1 MSSSSN
7 IPKRRRGGGI
17 EEYRGRYLWLILG
30 VAIVFFFL
38 IARLWYLQI
47 IRGDEYYRASSENII
62 RDIDLRAPRGRIM
75 DRSGRILAENRPS
88 FDIYVLPH
96 IYRNHDTEQ
105 TLQLL
110 QRYLHL
116 SDQEVERIASRA
128 KANASQVLI
137 RRDATRAEVA
147 AIETDKTRLAGVEVR
162 AKSHRH
168 YPLNHVGAH
177 AVGFLAEASQAELE
191 KLEPYGYRPGDY
203 IGRMGLERAFEEI
216 LSGSPGIDRQVVDA
230 HGIPQGEAQTRFL
243 IGDYKKI
250 KPVPGR
256 DLVTTLDADLMEAV
270 DQAMRDY
277 PSGAVVA
284 LDPRDGAVRAL
295 YSKPGINPNSW
306 TGRLSSLEKMRT
318 DNDPFKPM
326 LDKTVSSYFPGSI
339 YKIVASAAALEEGLM
354 SRESEVTCH
363 GSYKFGGR
371 RFRCW
376 KWGGHGPVDVV
387 DALQHSCDVYYY
399 HVAEQLGIDTL
410 SRYAYEYGFG
420 EKSGL
425 PINFESAGRV
435 PTKEWHRKNSPD
447 GYQYGFALNTVLGQG
462 DTLVSP
468 LQAAIAY
475 AAVANGGTLFYPKIV
490 DEIRSTTDDTL
501 FKFSAKE
508 RRRLDVS
515 DETLAIIRRGL
526 YEVVQE
532 DGGTAHSH
540 RLDDVE
546 VSGKTGTAQ
555 VHAIGKVRVANRDKA
570 FQLRDH
576 AWYAAYAPS
585 DDPEL
590 VVIVFLEH
598 AGSGGAEA
606 APVGMKIIEKYFDKK
621 KELASNTTPEVS
633 PPTDEPAGEPAD
645 QRAADQSP
653 DNQEEP

>member
-1 MSSSSN
+1 MSGSSN
-7 IPKRRRGGGI
+7 IPQRRRGGGI
-17 EEYRGRYLWLILG
+17 DEYRGRYVWFVLAFSL
-30 VAIVFFFL
+30 AFFL
-38 IARLWYLQI
+38 LAARLWYLQI
-47 IRGDEYYRASSENII
+47 IRGDDYHRASSQNII

-75 DRSGRILAENRPS
+75 DRQGRVLAENRPS
-88 FDIYVLPH
+88 FDIFVLPH
-96 IYRNHDTEQ
+96 IFRNHDTEK
-105 TLQLL
+105 TLELL

-128 KANASQVLI
+128 KAKASQVLV

-147 AIETDKTRLAGVEVR
+147 AIETDKTRLPGVEVR
-162 AKSHRH
+162 ANSHRH

-177 AVGFLAEASQAELE
+177 AVGFLAEASERELE
-191 KLEPYGYRPGDY
+191 SLGAYGYRAGDY
-203 IGRMGLERAFEEI
+203 LGRMGLERAFEEI

-243 IGDYKKI
+243 IGDYQTVA
-250 KPVPGR
+250 PVPGR
-256 DLVTTLDADLMEAV
+256 DLVTTIDADLMEAV

-284 LDPRDGAVRAL
+284 LDPRDGSVRAL
-295 YSKPGINPNSW
+295 YSKPSINPNSW

-326 LDKTVSSYFPGSI
+326 LDKTVNAYFPGSI

-354 SRESEVTCH
+354 TRESDVTCH

-387 DALQHSCDVYYY
+387 DALQHSCDVYFY

-410 SRYAYEYGFG
+410 AKYAYEFGFG

-425 PINFESAGRV
+425 PINYESAGRV

-468 LQAAIAY
+468 LQAATAY
-475 AAVANGGTLFYPKIV
+475 AAVANGGTLYYPRIV
-490 DEIRSTTDDTL
+490 DEIRSATDETL
-501 FKFSAKE
+501 FKFSSKE

-515 DETLAIIRRGL
+515 SETLEIIQRGL
-526 YEVVQE
+526 YEVVEE
-532 DGGTAHSH
+532 DGGTAHSS
-540 RLDDVE
+540 RLKDVE

-555 VHAIGKVRVANRDKA
+555 VHAIGKVRVANRDKV

-576 AWYAAYAPS
+576 AWFAAYAPS
-585 DDPEL
+585 DSPEL

-621 KELASNTTPEVS
+621 EEIALKQL
-633 PPTDEPAGEPAD
+633 PAGHPPAD
-645 QRAADQSP
+645 SAP
-653 DNQEEP
+653 EEE